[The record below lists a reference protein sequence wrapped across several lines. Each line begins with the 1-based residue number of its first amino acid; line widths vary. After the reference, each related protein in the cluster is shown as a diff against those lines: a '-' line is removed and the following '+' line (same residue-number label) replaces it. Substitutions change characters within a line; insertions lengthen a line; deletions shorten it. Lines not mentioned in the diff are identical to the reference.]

1 MKAMWL
7 GMLAAVVI
15 ALGAGLVL
23 DAYDATTGQEF
34 SSQSTRL

>member
-7 GMLAAVVI
+7 GMIAAVVI
-15 ALGAGLVL
+15 AIGAGLVL
-23 DAYDATTGQEF
+23 GVNDATTGQVF